1 MLKRF
6 GRFLASNLLKLSLF
20 SLALTGAGWMTFG
33 TPQAIKDAADE
44 SNLYQ
49 AAVDNILEK
58 AKQNAQNQ
66 NTQVPIDRPE
76 IEQVAR
82 EAFPAELLSR
92 NSTSIIDGFYG
103 WLQGK
108 TEQPEFSVDLSSAKQ
123 SFANGVADYAVR
135 RYDSL
140 PPCTLA
146 QLRGLSTEVDPFSVE
161 CRPPGL
167 ASASVR
173 QEVLDKILSSPE
185 FLADTNFTVADLP
198 TDEQGRTVTD
208 NLSRAPDAY
217 DAMRTLPWLLAIASV
232 VLAAGVIYLND
243 TKRQGLR
250 SIGITLLG
258 TGLFLGIGA
267 FLTTWAFE
275 QVNSQPKAPFDES
288 LLQATTSL
296 VNTYNGN
303 LLKFYAGYIVVGAVI
318 LLSLWYQNHRNT
330 ATVKSTK

>member
-20 SLALTGAGWMTFG
+20 SLALAGAGWMTLG
-33 TPQAIKDAADE
+33 TPVAIKDAADE

-108 TEQPEFSVDLSSAKQ
+108 TDEPKFSVDLTAAKQ
-123 SFANGVADYAVR
+123 NFASGVADYAVR
-135 RYDSL
+135 RYESL

-146 QLRGLSTEVDPFSVE
+146 QLRGLNTEVDPFSVE

-185 FLADTNFTVADLP
+185 FLADTNFTIDDLP
-198 TDEQGRTVTD
+198 ADEQGRTVTE
-208 NLSRAPDAY
+208 NLSGAPDAY
-217 DAMRTLPWLLAIASV
+217 NTLRTLPWLLAIASA
-232 VLAAGVIYLND
+232 VLAAGVFFLGD
-243 TKRQGLR
+243 TKLKGLR
-250 SIGITLLG
+250 SLGITFLG

-275 QVNSQPKAPFDES
+275 QVNSQPKEPFQES
-288 LLQATTSL
+288 LLQASTSL
-296 VNTYNGN
+296 MNTYNGN
-303 LLKFYAGYIVVGAVI
+303 LLKFYAGYIAVGAVI
-318 LLSLWYQNHRNT
+318 LLSLWYQNRRNT
-330 ATVKSTK
+330 STIKSTK